1 MGRGGRGGFRRG
13 EGAFRAERNGRPHVE
28 WLYGRRPVAEAL
40 RAGKREFIEL
50 RLSASARDD
59 SAEEE
64 LSEIEALA
72 REAGIRP
79 LDDTR
84 SGITSLLGD
93 VNHQGVALKCSPY
106 RYTPFDELLD
116 AAGDDPGATL
126 LFLDHIEDPQNLGS
140 LLRSSDASGVAGV
153 VIPEDR
159 AAEVTPAA
167 VRASAGAAEHVGV
180 AKVVNLPRA
189 IDEARERGFW
199 MTGLDFADDA
209 RYYDRIDYSG
219 RVGIVVGNEGRG
231 LSRLV
236 REKCD
241 FIAMLPMLG
250 GVSSL
255 NAAVAGAI
263 ALYEVL
269 RQRRSATEK

>member
-13 EGAFRAERNGRPHVE
+13 EGAFRAERKGRPHVE

-40 RAGKREFIEL
+40 RAGRREFIEL
-50 RLSASARDD
+50 RVSASARDD
-59 SAEEE
+59 GAEEE
-64 LSEIEALA
+64 FSEIEELA

-106 RYTPFDELLD
+106 RYTPFNELLD
-116 AAGDDPGATL
+116 IAGDEPGATL

-140 LLRSSDASGVAGV
+140 LLRSSDASGVSGV

-167 VRASAGAAEHVGV
+167 VRASAGAAEHVNV

-199 MTGLDFADDA
+199 MTGLDFAEDA
-209 RYYDRIDYSG
+209 RYYDSIDYSG

-269 RQRRSATEK
+269 RQRRSAAGK

>member
-13 EGAFRAERNGRPHVE
+13 EGAFRAERKGRPHVE

-50 RLSASARDD
+50 RVSASARDD

-116 AAGDDPGATL
+116 AAGDDPGATSQPRV
-126 LFLDHIEDPQNLGS
+126 DS
-140 LLRSSDASGVAGV
+140 LRRLPTPRFSSVPPRSS
-153 VIPEDR
+153 PQR
-159 AAEVTPAA
+159 AQTP
-167 VRASAGAAEHVGV
+167 VPPRDGA
-180 AKVVNLPRA
+180 
-189 IDEARERGFW
+189 
-199 MTGLDFADDA
+199 
-209 RYYDRIDYSG
+209 
-219 RVGIVVGNEGRG
+219 
-231 LSRLV
+231 
-236 REKCD
+236 
-241 FIAMLPMLG
+241 
-250 GVSSL
+250 
-255 NAAVAGAI
+255 
-263 ALYEVL
+263 
-269 RQRRSATEK
+269 

>member
-1 MGRGGRGGFRRG
+1 M
-13 EGAFRAERNGRPHVE
+13 
-28 WLYGRRPVAEAL
+28 
-40 RAGKREFIEL
+40 
-50 RLSASARDD
+50 
-59 SAEEE
+59 
-64 LSEIEALA
+64 
-72 REAGIRP
+72 
-79 LDDTR
+79 
-84 SGITSLLGD
+84 
-93 VNHQGVALKCSPY
+93 
-106 RYTPFDELLD
+106 
-116 AAGDDPGATL
+116 
-126 LFLDHIEDPQNLGS
+126 
-140 LLRSSDASGVAGV
+140 
-153 VIPEDR
+153 IPEDR

-167 VRASAGAAEHVGV
+167 VRASAGAAEHVNV

-199 MTGLDFADDA
+199 MTGLDFAEDA
-209 RYYDRIDYSG
+209 RYYDSIDYSG

-269 RQRRSATEK
+269 RQRRSAAGK